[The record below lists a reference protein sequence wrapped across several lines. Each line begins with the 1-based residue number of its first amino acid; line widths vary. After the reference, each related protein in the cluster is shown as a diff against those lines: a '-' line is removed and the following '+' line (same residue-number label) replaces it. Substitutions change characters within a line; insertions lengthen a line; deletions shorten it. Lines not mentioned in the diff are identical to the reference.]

1 MPGKLL
7 KDIYIYYWV
16 LGMLPFFIKTFDKSS
31 NFSKLHFLKFKN
43 GNVNICMSYF
53 MTVDKKHEIIHG
65 IKFKKWLTI
74 DEWRVLLHQRL
85 FFYKYAKVHYIFIMS
100 QNGILRIK
108 EFTSNFN
115 ENQREICKKTLYYIT
130 V

>member
-1 MPGKLL
+1 M
-7 KDIYIYYWV
+7 V
-16 LGMLPFFIKTFDKSS
+16 
-31 NFSKLHFLKFKN
+31 
-43 GNVNICMSYF
+43 
-53 MTVDKKHEIIHG
+53 
-65 IKFKKWLTI
+65 TI

-130 V
+130 VWWNTSIPVSRGRFHSSQLMSDKDQQTWIMFQVNSLPNVVIYFTGDFGTSSTLNNVS